1 MAPNSS
7 LVVVCSDSHNQ
18 SILRNLDRLRKGD
31 LLCDI
36 TLVVENVHF
45 KAHKALLAASS
56 TYFNNML
63 TAEDQ
68 IHQSKYQLDGMTALI
83 FATVLEFIYNARVL
97 VEKNATEKLLAAARL
112 MEVSE
117 LVKVLTELTSSAG
130 VKWDIMKTDTA
141 EVPDLLKRKRGR
153 PKKDASAPCG
163 NSDNRQDGDGE
174 TGSSKDGGDFN
185 LGAEQRRHSKR
196 KIRTPVKYKGYKV
209 DPGAAGSN
217 EPEKRDCRRKYPS
230 TEAQCE
236 DCGKVFKHHLF
247 LKIHQRTHTGK
258 CLSAESAFTPSLHVY
273 SFFCTFYLLITSA
286 YFKLF

>member
-1 MAPNSS
+1 MEEFSQTKMAPDSS

-45 KAHKALLAASS
+45 KAHRALLAASS
-56 TYFNNML
+56 AYFNNML

-117 LVKVLTELTSSAG
+117 LVKVLTDLTSSTG
-130 VKWDIMKTDTA
+130 VKWDIMRTDTA

-153 PKKDASAPCG
+153 PKKDTSAPCG
-163 NSDNRQDGDGE
+163 GSDNRQEGE

-209 DPGAAGSN
+209 DPDAAGRN
-217 EPEKRDCRRKYPS
+217 EPETGDCRRKYPS

-258 CLSAESAFTPSLHVY
+258 RLSAESAFTPSINVY
-273 SFFCTFYLLITSA
+273 SFFCTV
-286 YFKLF
+286 